1 LTTRTL
7 LALALLATTSA
18 AAMAGDALYIDKDGV
33 VHIEKLRVKTIA
45 GAESLEAATITGV
58 ASLDAKS
65 ITGVDTLDAKTIT
78 GVASL
83 GAAKITGV
91 GSLDAAKITGV
102 GSLDAKTITGVQTLS
117 AASITGVQSL
127 GAREIKGVGLL
138 QAQEINSGRL
148 NAGVMTVGDKWTISA
163 DTVGAMT
170 MSLPNPILKQPITV
184 PLPAFNKSSVLRF
197 ANIEGASLDI
207 IATKGRDALLLVDGR
222 SWLSGGSVSSPAANT
237 TPTYTWDRSASR
249 LKRDI
254 EALGTVGPRVDALR
268 PVRYKWRELEHQP
281 EGGGAQVGFIA
292 DDVQPLFPD
301 LVETGPDG
309 FLRLDYAHMT
319 AVLAKGLQEAR
330 AELALARSQL
340 AAERARI
347 DALAARLETLE
358 RRTADAGS
366 FGAEAPGIAL
376 D

>member
-7 LALALLATTSA
+7 LALALLATTSV

-58 ASLDAKS
+58 TSLDAKS
-65 ITGVDTLDAKTIT
+65 ITGVDTLDAKTIS

-91 GSLDAAKITGV
+91 D
-102 GSLDAKTITGVQTLS
+102 SLDAKTISGVQTLS

-138 QAQEINSGRL
+138 EVQEINSGRL

-163 DTVGAMT
+163 DTVGAMS
-170 MSLPNPILKQPITV
+170 MSIPNPILKQPMTV
-184 PLPAFNKSSVLRF
+184 PMPAFNKSSVLRF
-197 ANIEGASLDI
+197 ANIEGTSLDI
-207 IATKGRDALLLVDGR
+207 IATKGKDALFLVDGR
-222 SWLSGGSVSSPAANT
+222 AWLSGGTIFNPPASA
-237 TPTYTWDRSASR
+237 TPSYTWDRSDSR

-268 PVRYKWRELEHQP
+268 PVRYKWRALDHRP
-281 EGGGAQVGFIA
+281 GGGVAQIGFIA
-292 DDVQPLFPD
+292 DDVQPLFPE

-309 FLRLDYAHMT
+309 YLRLDYAHMT
-319 AVLAKGLQEAR
+319 AVLAKGLQETR

-347 DALAARLETLE
+347 DALAARLEVLE
-358 RRTADAGS
+358 QRTVDAGP
-366 FGAEAPGIAL
+366 FGAEPPGIAL